1 MQRSTDGWID
11 SNLRKPPLVEGQDYS
26 EKVWGWDANQNATL
40 VVEFYHDSDGWHWA
54 NAYGNVWGDAFFD
67 DDYNITHWQPILIP
81 GSPEQ
86 QKLIR

>member
-1 MQRSTDGWID
+1 MQQSTNGWID
-11 SNLRKPPLVEGQDYS
+11 FSVQRPPFIDGENFS
-26 EKVWGWDANQNATL
+26 ENVWGWNADDNTAII
-40 VVEFYHDSDGWHWA
+40 VQYYEDSDGWHWGHT
-54 NAYGNVWGDAFFD
+54 YGNVWGDAFFD